1 MGPVKVRVAAPE
13 PAPRPTTSGV
23 WIAILVVVGTSVG
36 MLSLAYTRADSESI
50 VRNTT
55 GGPLLE
61 RPSTRRDGEPARDEA
76 PAARFE
82 PEADGEALIAARP
95 SPAPGPAGSLEE
107 ASQRVPIELYS
118 ASWCSACATAHRWLD
133 ANNVRYEEIDVDHR
147 PGARAQ
153 LVALN
158 PRRTLP
164 TFDIDGDV
172 LVGFDPARL
181 GSAITTAAARHDD

>member
-1 MGPVKVRVAAPE
+1 MAGVKVRVAAPE
-13 PAPRPTTSGV
+13 PPPRPTTSGV

-36 MLSLAYTRADSESI
+36 MLGLAYTRADRDAV
-50 VRNTT
+50 VRSTT

-61 RPSTRRDGEPARDEA
+61 RPSTRRDGEPGYEEA
-76 PAARFE
+76 PNVEGAAE
-82 PEADGEALIAARP
+82 LAAIEAPPRA
-95 SPAPGPAGSLEE
+95 PAGSLAE

-133 ANNVRYEEIDVDHR
+133 ANNVRYEEIDVDRR

-164 TFDIDGDV
+164 TFDVDGDV
-172 LVGFDPARL
+172 LVGFDPDRL

>member
-13 PAPRPTTSGV
+13 PEPRPTTSGV

-36 MLSLAYTRADSESI
+36 MLSLAYTRADSETV
-50 VRNTT
+50 VRSTT

-61 RPSTRRDGEPARDEA
+61 RPSTRRDGEPADEA
-76 PAARFE
+76 PSARFE
-82 PEADGEALIAARP
+82 PEAPELAAVAPP
-95 SPAPGPAGSLEE
+95 SPSPAGSLAE

-164 TFDIDGDV
+164 TFDVDGDV
-172 LVGFDPARL
+172 LVGFDPDRL